1 MLNKSFGFIGGGR
14 VVRIIL
20 NAMKNKEKMPADI
33 YVSDSNVE
41 VLNKLKNEFPQINI
55 SKENTR
61 PAMCDY
67 VFVSLH
73 PPVMV
78 QVLEEIKQVLN
89 SNSVLISLA
98 PKFTIAKIS
107 SILNGFNKI
116 VRMIPNAP
124 TYVNKGYNPVSYSN
138 SIGTE
143 VKKELE
149 NLFSLWGE
157 FPEVEEKNLEAYAI
171 ITAMGPTYFWFQI
184 KKLHELGL
192 SFGLSEQEL
201 ESGISSMM
209 KGAVECFYKSGISCD
224 SVIDLIP
231 VKPMSEFEK
240 SISDNYENTLTA
252 LFNKLK
258 S

>member
-14 VVRIIL
+14 VVKILL
-20 NAMKNKEKMPADI
+20 NAMQNKGKMPAHI
-33 YVSDSNVE
+33 FVSDSNEE
-41 VLNKLKNEFPQINI
+41 VLNKLKNEFPKINI
-55 SKENTR
+55 SKENTK
-61 PAMCDY
+61 PAKSDY
-67 VFVSLH
+67 VFISLH
-73 PPVMV
+73 PPVMS

-89 SNSVLISLA
+89 SNTVLISLA

-124 TYVNKGYNPVSYSN
+124 TYINKGYNPVSYSS
-138 SIGTE
+138 SISSE
-143 VKKELE
+143 EKKELG

-157 FPEVEEKNLEAYAI
+157 YPEVEEKNLEAYAI

-209 KGAVECFYKSGISCD
+209 KGAVECFYKSGISRD
-224 SVIDLIP
+224 NVIDLIP

-240 SISDNYENTLTA
+240 SISDNYEDTLTA
-252 LFNKLK
+252 LFSKLK
-258 S
+258 N